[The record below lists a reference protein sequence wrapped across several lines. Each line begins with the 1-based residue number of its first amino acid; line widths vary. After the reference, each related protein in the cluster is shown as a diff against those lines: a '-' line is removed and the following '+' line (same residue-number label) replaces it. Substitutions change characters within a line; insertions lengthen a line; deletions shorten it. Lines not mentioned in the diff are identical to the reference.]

1 MSRTVWHP
9 VWRRCVTGHW
19 QYITVCKYNFY
30 LCHHCIISLCLF
42 IRPLR
47 TQSPFFFL
55 LAVFLLLSFFV
66 CCFQSTE
73 EDFRTLEGKII
84 LKKKQKKKNLL
95 FPLHCDGELHSE
107 AVWDVRKEEHRLWIW
122 SEHHDPPP
130 PPPPPPCSL
139 VFQQTRGRGGEE
151 VRGRFRCHST
161 NLRLTVAY
169 FDPLSD
175 EITVTL
181 HHE

>member
-55 LAVFLLLSFFV
+55 LAVFFLLLSSFV

-84 LKKKQKKKNLL
+84 IKKKKKNLL

-130 PPPPPPCSL
+130 PPPPRSL